1 MRRKSNIPR
10 GIVVALAVAGLL
22 LGGHA
27 FALEKLRIPVAQT
40 SSTTSLVEQVAIHK
54 GFFKDIGYD
63 AKVYSVSGGENA
75 AVLALERGQL
85 PFFGSDDNIAL
96 AIRPGSNIRIVG
108 TEVNTL
114 PYWLV
119 GGKHVKSY
127 KDLPR
132 PVKVGISS
140 PTSGNVYV
148 SLKLLQNAG
157 IPEKDVRL
165 VKVGGSSAR
174 LAGVKAG
181 KIDVGSLTFGKMLL
195 AREAE
200 LTVLGSAS
208 QFVKEYAFLQ
218 LAMNKTFIK
227 DNPEKATALFGTLI
241 RSCAYINDPANGEEI
256 LHVYQD
262 VMRNKPNI
270 AKQMYEIE
278 IVDGKAIP
286 DRCQATAA
294 GIKAYIDSAFWTK
307 SIAADTEIPPMD
319 QIMFPEFYAQ
329 ALAWYNNKGW
339 MKN

>member
-1 MRRKSNIPR
+1 MRSRITK
-10 GIVVALAVAGLL
+10 GIVTALLGAFLLWSGQALAQ
-22 LGGHA
+22 
-27 FALEKLRIPVAQT
+27 EKLRIPVAQT
-40 SSTTSLVEQVAIHK
+40 SATTSLVEQVAIHK

-63 AKVYSVSGGENA
+63 ARVYSVSGGENA

-108 TEVNTL
+108 TELNTL

-181 KIDVGSLTFGKMLL
+181 KIDVGSLTFGKMLA
-195 AREAE
+195 ARDAN
-200 LTVLGSAS
+200 LTVLGAAE

-218 LAMNKTFIK
+218 LAMNKNFIK
-227 DNPEKATALFGTLI
+227 DNPEKSVALMGTLI
-241 RSCAYINDPANGEEI
+241 RGCAFVNDPANAEEV
-256 LHVYQD
+256 LHVYEK
-262 VMRNKPNI
+262 VMRNKPHI
-270 AKQMYEIE
+270 AKKMYEIE
-278 IVDGKAIP
+278 IMEAKSVP
-286 DRCQATAA
+286 DRCQATPA
-294 GIKAYIDSAFWTK
+294 GIEAYIESAFWTK
-307 SIAADTEIPPMD
+307 SIAKDTKVPPVKD
-319 QIMFPEFYAQ
+319 IMFQEFYDK

-339 MKN
+339 KK

>member
-1 MRRKSNIPR
+1 MKSRCIAK
-10 GIVVALAVAGLL
+10 GIVAAFAGAALLWGGPALAQ
-22 LGGHA
+22 
-27 FALEKLRIPVAQT
+27 EKLRIPVAQT
-40 SSTTSLVEQVAIHK
+40 NSTTALVEQVAIHK
-54 GFFKDIGYD
+54 GWFKEIGYD
-63 AKVYSVSGGENA
+63 ARVYSVSGGEQA

-85 PFFGSDDNIAL
+85 PFFGSDDNIPL

-140 PTSGNVYV
+140 PTSSNVYV
-148 SLKLLQNAG
+148 SLKLLQANG
-157 IPEKDVRL
+157 IAEKDTRL

-195 AREAE
+195 AREAG
-200 LTVLGSAS
+200 LTVLGGAE
-208 QFVKEYAFLQ
+208 QFAKEYAFLQ
-218 LAMNKTFIK
+218 LAMNKNYIK
-227 DNPEKATALFGTLI
+227 DEPEKATAIFGTLV
-241 RSCAYINDPANGEEI
+241 RGCAFVNDPKNGEEVVDI
-256 LHVYQD
+256 YTK
-262 VMRNKPNI
+262 VMRNKPHI

-278 IVDGKAIP
+278 VLEQGSIP
-286 DRCQATAA
+286 DRCQATAK
-294 GIKAYIDSAFWTK
+294 GIQAYIDSAFWTK
-307 SIAADTEIPPMD
+307 SIPADTKVPPID
-319 QIMFPEFYAQ
+319 QIMMQDFYNKAV
-329 ALAWYNNKGW
+329 AWYDNKGW

>member
-1 MRRKSNIPR
+1 MRAKSIAK
-10 GIVVALAVAGLL
+10 GIATALVGAGLL
-22 LGGHA
+22 LGSQ
-27 FALEKLRIPVAQT
+27 ALAQEKLRIPVAQT
-40 SSTTSLVEQVAIHK
+40 TSTTALVEQVAIHK

-63 AKVYSVSGGENA
+63 ARVYSVAGGENA

-108 TEVNTL
+108 SELNTL

-119 GGKHVKSY
+119 AGKHVKSY
-127 KDLPR
+127 EDLPR

-165 VKVGGSSAR
+165 VKVGGSTAR

-195 AREAE
+195 AREAN
-200 LTVLGSAS
+200 LKVLGSAS

-218 LAMNKTFIK
+218 LAMNQNFIK

-241 RSCAYINDPANGEEI
+241 RGCAFVNDPKNAEEV
-256 LHVYQD
+256 LHVYEK
-262 VMRNKPNI
+262 VMRNKPHI
-270 AKQMYEIE
+270 AKKMYEIE
-278 IVDGKAIP
+278 IVEGGAVP

-294 GIKAYIDSAFWTK
+294 GVQAYIDSAFWSK
-307 SIAADTEIPPMD
+307 SIPADTEIPPID
-319 QIMFPEFYAQ
+319 RILHAEFYNK
-329 ALAWYNNKGW
+329 ALAWFENKGW
-339 MKN
+339 MKQ

>member
-1 MRRKSNIPR
+1 MRAKSIAR
-10 GIVVALAVAGLL
+10 VITAAL
-22 LGGHA
+22 LGASLLWGGQA
-27 FALEKLRIPVAQT
+27 LALEKLRIPVAQT
-40 SSTTSLVEQVAIHK
+40 TATTSLVEQVAIHK

-63 AKVYSVSGGENA
+63 ARVYSVSGGENA

-108 TEVNTL
+108 TELNTL

-119 GGKHVKSY
+119 GGKNVKSY

-148 SLKLLQNAG
+148 SLKLLENAG

-165 VKVGGSSAR
+165 VKVGGSTAR

-181 KIDVGSLTFGKMLL
+181 KIDVGSLTFGKMLA
-195 AREAE
+195 ARDAG
-200 LTVLGSAS
+200 LTVLGAAE

-218 LAMNKTFIK
+218 LAMNTNFIK

-241 RSCAYINDPANGEEI
+241 RGCAFVNDPANAEEV
-256 LHVYQD
+256 LHVYEK
-262 VMRNKPNI
+262 VMRNKPHI
-270 AKQMYEIE
+270 AKKMYEIE
-278 IVDGKAIP
+278 IVESKSIP
-286 DRCQATAA
+286 DRCQATAG
-294 GIKAYIDSAFWTK
+294 GIEAYIESAFWTK
-307 SIAADTEIPPMD
+307 SIAKDTKVPPVD
-319 QIMFPEFYAQ
+319 QIMFQEFYDK

>member
-1 MRRKSNIPR
+1 MREKCIVK
-10 GIVVALAVAGLL
+10 GIVAALVGVGLL
-22 LGGHA
+22 FGSQAL
-27 FALEKLRIPVAQT
+27 ALEKLRIPVAQT
-40 SSTTSLVEQVAIHK
+40 NSTTSLVEQVGIHK

-63 AKVYSVSGGENA
+63 ARVYSVSGGENA

-108 TEVNTL
+108 TELNTL

-181 KIDVGSLTFGKMLL
+181 KIDVGSLTFGKMLA
-195 AREAE
+195 ARDAG
-200 LTVLGSAS
+200 LSVLGAAE

-218 LAMNKTFIK
+218 LAMNKNFIK
-227 DNPEKATALFGTLI
+227 DNPDKAVALFGTLI
-241 RSCAYINDPANGEEI
+241 RGCAFVNDPKNAEEV
-256 LHVYQD
+256 LNVYQN
-262 VMRNKPNI
+262 VMRNKPHI
-270 AKQMYEIE
+270 AKKMYEIE
-278 IVDGKAIP
+278 VVEAKSIP
-286 DRCQATAA
+286 DRCQATEA

-307 SIAADTEIPPMD
+307 SIAKDTKIPPMKD
-319 QIMFPEFYAQ
+319 IMYQEFYDK

-339 MKN
+339 MKK